1 MDLKAL
7 EQSLVLGAAGMTVI
21 FIFMGG
27 LIAFIHFYI
36 KVATR
41 FFPDR
46 KKETQAETHE
56 PESDGQGEVA
66 TAVEVASAVEVAAA
80 VAVAVRENGA

>member
-21 FIFMGG
+21 FAFMGG
-27 LIAFIHFYI
+27 LIAIIHFYI
-36 KVATR
+36 KIATR

-46 KKETQAETHE
+46 KEETQAETHGPE
-56 PESDGQGEVA
+56 PDDQGD
-66 TAVEVASAVEVAAA
+66 VAAA